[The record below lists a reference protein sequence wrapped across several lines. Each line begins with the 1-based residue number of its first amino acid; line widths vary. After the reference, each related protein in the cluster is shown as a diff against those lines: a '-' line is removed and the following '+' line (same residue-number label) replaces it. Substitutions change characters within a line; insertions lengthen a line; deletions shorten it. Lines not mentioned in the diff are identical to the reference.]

1 MYVHTNLELLRPTE
15 EQLGLC
21 HRVIIAEP
29 AFLMWQMKRFCRE
42 HELSLVWSEL
52 VDNQDVSPEYDRV
65 AAFYFIQ
72 AQDATL
78 FRLRYS

>member
-1 MYVHTNLELLRPTE
+1 MWVHTNLEYRRPTE
-15 EQLGLC
+15 EQLRLC
-21 HRVIIAEP
+21 HEVIIAEP

-42 HELSLVWSEL
+42 RELSLVWAEL
-52 VDNQDVSPEYDRV
+52 VDTADVSPEYDRV

-78 FRLRYS
+78 FRLQYK